1 MNLSATSEPVAGS
14 IPGSSQTMST
24 LYLYEWLTLPRLPG
38 AAVEVMSDG
47 RQWAWLSCREAFQ
60 YYGHNTAAATCAL
73 DGVRTVEV
81 QCEGKAVTLY
91 RVQVGLLGYIPP
103 GPQERGES
111 RMRSEGSESAWR
123 RAESI

>member
-1 MNLSATSEPVAGS
+1 
-14 IPGSSQTMST
+14 MST
-24 LYLYEWLTLPRLPG
+24 LYVYEWLTLPRLPG

-47 RQWAWLSCREAFQ
+47 RLWAWLSCREAFQ

-73 DGVRTVEV
+73 DGVRTVEM